1 MVIPSTFPSY
11 YYYYSCKRQKKKTAK
26 RSKLTNRVERTDE
39 LSWVPADDV
48 RIAPPVPT
56 CQAQLTKGPRRRRRQ
71 RRLKSNT
78 RAMSAKFSQW
88 TPGVATTIAIT
99 LVGDV
104 IWESIPRD
112 CKAHGTIASSA
123 RLCPTHSTVLFNT
136 LYRMFRNCTWYSIYT
151 CEQSLGGSSPL
162 CAITISQL
170 IRWVSQNTT
179 KLY

>member
-1 MVIPSTFPSY
+1 MVIPSTLPSY
-11 YYYYSCKRQKKKTAK
+11 CYYYSCKIIKKNTAE
-26 RSKLTNRVERTDE
+26 RSKLTNSVERTDDFY
-39 LSWVPADDV
+39 WVPADDV

-99 LVGDV
+99 AVGDV

-112 CKAHGTIASSA
+112 CKAHGNIASSA
-123 RLCPTHSTVLFNT
+123 RFHPTHSTLLFNI
-136 LYRMFRNCTWYSIYT
+136 LYRTFRNCIVFTLVKSVPANSFYR
-151 CEQSLGGSSPL
+151 
-162 CAITISQL
+162 ISCNCL
-170 IRWVSQNTT
+170 IN
-179 KLY
+179 KLIKFVPY